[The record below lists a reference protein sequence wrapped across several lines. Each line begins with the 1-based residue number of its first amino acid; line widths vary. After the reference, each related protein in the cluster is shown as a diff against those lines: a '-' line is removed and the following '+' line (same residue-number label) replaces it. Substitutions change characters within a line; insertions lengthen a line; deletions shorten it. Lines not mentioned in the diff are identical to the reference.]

1 MIQAIFTFLLNLIA
15 TLVQLVVFPINL
27 VITNTLPDL
36 SLKII
41 EVSDVLSTIFDT
53 ISWALGLLPSS
64 VIITLVFIIGVEI
77 GKHTIFTS
85 THALLKAWNV
95 LQKIKFW

>member
-64 VIITLVFIIGVEI
+64 VIITLVFIPAID
-77 GKHTIFTS
+77 
-85 THALLKAWNV
+85 
-95 LQKIKFW
+95 